1 MDDPFTEAERD
12 TRGMVTAGWWPSAA
26 PAQRQNLTAARM
38 LALPD
43 GSWWIFGAWA
53 RWYRWTPADA
63 QWYLCPPPRSTV
75 TRMSAR
81 PLQQGVPVPQI
92 PPHVVPAGPDFDHD
106 APEPAAFVGQGIPQV
121 LTSRVRATVESA
133 AALIPT
139 DYPHRW
145 GTFSPSTP
153 STVPVTWGVMLWSA
167 GSPVFDARFDN
178 GLIELWAPYRVRP
191 LPAVDG
197 PRWLTPPPLEA
208 IVGLYTE
215 RLRSGRVDAAVVVLR
230 TMWAM
235 ATALREDPRFQA
247 RADALL
253 AVLGATL
260 SNPTVDYGALPYG
273 DQAIVQQ
280 WVSRCPPSLAPAM
293 RIEASAGDH
302 FRNAFYDLATVVE
315 PIAGD
320 ASEPGYLEPR
330 ILAAALLAAD
340 LAIVRQDVA
349 GQVIA
354 WLDPEVRYTIEA
366 VLGQPSHPLRRLW
379 PVENRLPEPL
389 RGRLTAAEPAV
400 RDALLATMYGA
411 DLAWCRLGGG
421 IPARPRGFPA
431 PIALM
436 AEILGNERATAAA
449 PSDPVT
455 PTPGIATLARQYP
468 SNPMAPG
475 QPVAEPM
482 VQQPPTEAPAQL
494 PGWLTPGPAPSGPQ
508 PFNTSPPRPLVEPG
522 LSTRV
527 DPGAVVSTYV
537 DQPPPTPPVP
547 PIAANPPTAG
557 PPTAVAPPIAPGTMA
572 DGLMDAPMP
581 ERPVAEI
588 EPPTHDRVP
597 ELAERFGIRFVS
609 GRDDAA
615 AFLDDLQ
622 QRLARNPTD
631 DPHAT
636 VSPPPSLL
644 IVGAP
649 QTGQRRIA
657 RLIARTLAAE
667 GVGDGSVRAAHADEM
682 VGEPAT
688 RLAAILGDG
697 GDALLF
703 ERLDTAILGA
713 PNPSVAASAVAG
725 ARRQARRTTLI
736 ATCEPTSYARLKAE
750 FGELMSAFTVFR
762 LPDFDDLAARTALL
776 HLLGDERRVTIGSS
790 AMELIR
796 SDLERLRGRGDLV
809 NARLVESYLDRAC
822 ARRMER
828 AGVTGDRLD
837 LLARDFA
844 GVAEQ
849 IEPALRPPGDVDGF
863 LGRLDEMI
871 GLEEVKQTI
880 EGLIAEARSG
890 RPRSPRHLIFLGRPG
905 TGRTTVAELIGGA
918 YAALNLLD
926 SGHVV
931 SCDARDLVGPDA
943 AATEARVA
951 AQVEAAMGG
960 VLLIKN
966 AYLLDRR
973 SAAVTTLRRLMRE
986 RADRM
991 MVICSSVPVETE
1003 GSLSADPTFRAE
1015 FGAVVRFREFT
1026 DRELVRLISR
1036 FAERDLYLLDE
1047 ELRVEL
1053 LSRFAAMR
1061 GSDRFAFATT
1071 ARRVFDQTVARQAA
1085 RLAGGNVTATSV
1097 ARLSVRDLP
1106 DTPVEQLLR
1115 ELHPNR

>member
-1 MDDPFTEAERD
+1 VDDPFTEAERE

-43 GSWWIFGAWA
+43 GTWWIFGAWA

-81 PLQQGVPVPQI
+81 PLQQGLPVPQI
-92 PPHVVPAGPDFDHD
+92 PPHVVPAGPDFVHD
-106 APEPAAFVGQGIPQV
+106 APAPAAFVGESIPPT

-133 AALIPT
+133 AALSAT

-145 GTFSPSTP
+145 GTFSPAAP

-167 GSPVFDARFDN
+167 AAPVFDARFDS
-178 GLIELWAPYRVRP
+178 GLIELWAPHRVRP

-208 IVGLYTE
+208 IVGLYAE
-215 RLRSGRVDAAVVVLR
+215 RLRAGRVDAAVVVLR

-253 AVLGATL
+253 AVLGTTL

-280 WVSRCPPSLAPAM
+280 WISRCPPSLAPAM

-302 FRNAFYDLATVVE
+302 FRNAFYDLASAVE
-315 PIAGD
+315 LIAGD

-330 ILAAALLAAD
+330 ILASALLAAD

-354 WLDPEVRYTIEA
+354 WLDPEVRYTIQA

-379 PVENRLPEPL
+379 PADNRLPEPL
-389 RGRLTAAEPAV
+389 RTGLSSAAPEV
-400 RDALLATMYGA
+400 RGGLLATMYGA

-421 IPARPRGFPA
+421 IPARPRGFPV

-468 SNPMAPG
+468 PNPMAPG
-475 QPVAEPM
+475 QPVAETMAPS
-482 VQQPPTEAPAQL
+482 PPTDAPAQL

-508 PFNTSPPRPLVEPG
+508 PFPASPPQPV
-522 LSTRV
+522 LSTRL
-527 DPGAVVSTYV
+527 DPGAVLATHT
-537 DQPPPTPPVP
+537 DQTSLTTPTPPNESG
-547 PIAANPPTAG
+547 AL
-557 PPTAVAPPIAPGTMA
+557 GTMA
-572 DGLMDAPMP
+572 DAPMP
-581 ERPVAEI
+581 ERPVEEI
-588 EPPTHDRVP
+588 EPPTGDRIP
-597 ELAERFGIRFVS
+597 ELTERFGIRFVS
-609 GRDDAA
+609 GPDDAA
-615 AFLDDLQ
+615 KFLDDLY
-622 QRLARNPTD
+622 QRVSVLNTGPANHGAHPHLTRSED
-631 DPHAT
+631 DPQAT
-636 VSPPPSLL
+636 MAQSPSVL
-644 IVGAP
+644 IVGTP
-649 QTGQRRIA
+649 QAGQRRIT
-657 RLIARTLAAE
+657 RLIARTLAEA
-667 GVGDGSVRAAHADEM
+667 GTGDGSVRASHADE
-682 VGEPAT
+682 VRGEPTA
-688 RLAAILGDG
+688 RLATILGGG

-703 ERLDTAILGA
+703 ERLDSAILEA
-713 PNPSVAASAVAG
+713 ANPAEAAAVVVR
-725 ARRQARRTTLI
+725 ARRLARQTTLI

-750 FGELMSAFTVFR
+750 FAELVSAFTVFR
-762 LPDFDDLAARTALL
+762 LPGFGDLAARTALL

-790 AMELIR
+790 AMESIR
-796 SDLERLRGRGDLV
+796 SDLARLRGRGDLV

-822 ARRMER
+822 TRRMER
-828 AGVTGDRLD
+828 PGVTGDRLD

-863 LGRLDEMI
+863 LTRLDEMI
-871 GLEEVKQTI
+871 GLDEVKEAI
-880 EGLIAEARSG
+880 SALIIEARSG

-931 SCDARDLVGPDA
+931 RCDARDLIGQDA

-951 AQVEAAMGG
+951 AQVERATGG

-991 MVICSSVPVETE
+991 MVICSSLPVETE
-1003 GSLSADPTFRAE
+1003 GSLSADPAFRAE
-1015 FGAVVRFREFT
+1015 FGAIVRFGEFT

-1061 GSDRFAFATT
+1061 GSDRFAYATT